1 MAKLTLSDLASL
13 ANQTAAIS
21 VINANNALIET
32 ALENTLS
39 RDGTSPNEMES
50 DFDMNSNHI
59 LNLPEPIEDTEPLRV
74 IDAQPY
80 VDAAE
85 AAQTA
90 AELALD
96 QFTDIWL
103 GNKASDPTTD
113 NDGDSLDQGALY
125 WNTTDQDLRVYDSI
139 TGQWYSVTSEDDIFT
154 AANTS
159 FTPAGTIAAV
169 NVQAA
174 IEEVASEAATNL
186 TTHLNDTSDAHDAS
200 AISFSATG
208 AISSTDVQAAIA
220 ELDTE
225 KQPLDADLT
234 ALAALSTTGLVA
246 RTASNTYVPR
256 TLTGTTNEVEIT
268 NGDGVSGNPTIGLPN
283 DVTLGGSLT
292 AVGATLSGSLSI
304 TGNDPVITMTDTDT
318 SAINRISS
326 NNASGSLR
334 LYADLGNTVA
344 NSRIFLNVDNADQV
358 ELSSTAAAFAVDVT
372 VPDEAYNATNWNASL
387 EVPTKNA
394 VRDQFE
400 TLPSTYQPLDSDLTS
415 WAGVTRASGFDT
427 FAATPTSAN
436 LDALVT
442 DDTGS
447 GALVFAT
454 SPTLVT
460 PDLGTPSALVLTN
473 ATGLVTAGIVDDAVT
488 YAKIQNVSAQQRFL
502 GRLSSGAGNIEE
514 LTPGQT
520 LAMLNSATGIYHP
533 YSYGAIGDGSTDD
546 TTAVQACFDAA
557 KAAGG
562 MVWLPDATFRVTS
575 TIFWDNSATV
585 GTTARMNIQ
594 GCGAA
599 NSIIFGDG
607 IAGPTLRYLGGDF
620 SAGTTQVGYVNIK
633 GVQILGDGTG
643 GSIGLRMHNAAFSH
657 LQDVLCAGHVLGAEF
672 RDCDQMQLDTCNFRE
687 NQEGIDFLAGTI
699 TGNNSIIFNNCNIS
713 NNSVRGLEGTNM
725 LACTFNG
732 GSIQYNGTPVP
743 TADAATPGTNVTNTN
758 MWGAKFLHTDDLG
771 YGTINFIGTIIEG
784 NSYAG
789 LWFVDDVG
797 VDTNLRYNLVGCSFY
812 RTVLVDGADYY
823 HWYGTSQLKVD
834 GTASNVALDY
844 QGTTFFESANY
855 VPNAGRPYVAQT
867 NGNAK
872 IYDRGSNFYKN
883 ATESPSWAGTHADI
897 LGGGYQTVA
906 GSATNPAYGFGLDT
920 NTGIYNVAAD
930 AIGITCG
937 GNLEHRFGANAYD
950 LDNTTDAT
958 LSRSGAG
965 RLAVEG
971 SPLIMESDFNAW
983 TTYTPTI
990 TASSGTPTTVS
1001 GAGAYRIIGKTMF
1014 ITVKI
1019 VVTTVG
1025 TAAALMR
1032 VPLPSGTAVRD
1043 QTCYAIEYQATNNS
1057 GNGLITAGSGTINLV
1072 KYDGTTF
1079 WASGRTITM
1088 NATIELT

>member
-1 MAKLTLSDLASL
+1 MAKLTLSDLANLS
-13 ANQTAAIS
+13 NTAIS

-39 RDGTSPNEMES
+39 RDGTSPN
-50 DFDMNSNHI
+50 DMNASLDMDSNRI
-59 LNLPEPIEDTEPLRV
+59 LNLPAPVADTEPLRV

-80 VDAAE
+80 LDAAE
-85 AAQTA
+85 AAQAA
-90 AELALD
+90 AETALD
-96 QFTDIWL
+96 TFTDIWL
-103 GNKASDPTTD
+103 GAKASDPVTD
-113 NDGDSLDQGALY
+113 NDGNPLQGGALY
-125 WNTTDQDLRVYDSI
+125 WNTVDLDLRVYQSAA
-139 TGQWYSVTSEDDIFT
+139 GQWYSVTSEDDVYSAI
-154 AANTS
+154 NTV
-159 FTPAGTIAAV
+159 FTPAGTISAI

-174 IEEVASEAATNL
+174 IEEVSTETASALAA
-186 TTHLNDTSDAHDAS
+186 HLADTSDAHDAS
-200 AISFSATG
+200 AISFSSTG

-220 ELDTE
+220 ELDNE
-225 KQPLDADLT
+225 KQPLDTDLT
-234 ALAALSTTGLVA
+234 TLSALAGTGLLVRA
-246 RTASNTYVPR
+246 SASSYPLRTI
-256 TLTGTTNEVEIT
+256 TGTANEVNVS
-268 NGDGVSGNPTIGLPN
+268 NGDGVSGNPTIGLPD
-283 DVTLGGSLT
+283 DVTLVGSLT
-292 AVGATLSGSLSI
+292 AVGATLSGALSM

-326 NNASGSLR
+326 NNATGSLR
-334 LYADLGNTVA
+334 LYADLGNTVVGS
-344 NSRIFLNVDNADQV
+344 NIYLNVDNADRLD
-358 ELSSTAAAFAVDVT
+358 LSATAATFAVDVV

-427 FAATPTSAN
+427 FAATPSSAN
-436 LDALVT
+436 LQALVT
-442 DDTGS
+442 DEAGTGS
-447 GALVFAT
+447 LYFTGGA
-454 SPTLVT
+454 
-460 PDLGTPSALVLTN
+460 LGTPSSATLTN
-473 ATGLVTAGIVDDAVT
+473 ATGLPTAGILDDAVT

-546 TTAVQACFDAA
+546 TTAMQACFDAA

-575 TIFWDNSATV
+575 TLFWDNSATV

-633 GVQILGDGTG
+633 GVQIVGDATG

-672 RDCDQMQLDTCNFRE
+672 RDCDQMQLDSCNFRE

-812 RTVLVDGADYY
+812 RTVLVDGSDYY

-937 GNLEHRFGANAYD
+937 GALEHRFGANAYD

-958 LSRSGAG
+958 LSRSAAG

-1025 TAAALMR
+1025 SAAALMR
-1032 VPLPSGTAVRD
+1032 VPLPSGTAARD
-1043 QTCYAIEYQATNNS
+1043 QTCYAIEYQATNNC
-1057 GNGLITAGSGTINLV
+1057 GNGLITSGSGTINLV

-1088 NATIELT
+1088 NATIELA